1 MRKTRGLISA
11 AGAVDGFFQGQELAQ
26 KLRPHLAKA
35 RWEEIVGPQVAGV
48 TQVSAVQSGVLI
60 VRVKNS
66 VWANELTLLKD
77 DMLRRLNSSLGGRVL
92 TDIHFQA
99 GGLGRVRKKAVKV
112 PSETPTETEL
122 ARITLSKEAREGVD
136 TALKGITEEVLRER
150 IRQTMISAAR
160 LREWRRRHGWL
171 PCPRC
176 GALAAPVPNPAAEAS
191 AGLSTP
197 TLCQLCRAGVR

>member
-11 AGAVDGFFQGQELAQ
+11 AGAVDGFLLGHELAQ

-35 RWEEIVGPQVAGV
+35 LWEEIVGPQVAEV
-48 TQVSAVQSGVLI
+48 TNVSAVQSGVLI

-77 DMLRRLNSSLGGRVL
+77 DMLRRLNSALGGRVL

-99 GGLGRVRKKAVKV
+99 GGLGRGRKKAVKV
-112 PSETPTETEL
+112 PAESPTEKEL
-122 ARITLSKEAREGVD
+122 ARITLSNEAREGVD

-150 IRQTMISAAR
+150 IRQTMMVAAR
-160 LREWRRRHGWL
+160 LREWRLRHGWL

-176 GALAAPVPNPAAEAS
+176 GSMAAPVPNQAAEA
-191 AGLSTP
+191 ADGLTTP
-197 TLCQLCRAGVR
+197 PLCHLCRAGVR